1 MSKYKDVL
9 KYIQLYTGCSD
20 HALKRI
26 DVMLHEKINVV
37 PRVEIKYIE
46 KFARKGV
53 APELTLK
60 KFADKY
66 YEIYNTNYKEL
77 TNRSRKTDVVINRN
91 RFLIAAY
98 KEGYGASEL
107 GRFLGFCH
115 ASILHGLHESKKK

>member
-1 MSKYKDVL
+1 MSKFKDVL
-9 KYIQLYTGCSD
+9 KYIQLYTGCSE

-26 DVMLHEKINVV
+26 DVMLHEKINVS
-37 PRVEIKYIE
+37 PKVEVRYIE
-46 KFARKGV
+46 KFARKGIS
-53 APELTLK
+53 PELKLQD
-60 KFADKY
+60 FADKY

>member
-1 MSKYKDVL
+1 MSKFKDVL
-9 KYIQLYTGCSD
+9 KYIQLYTGCSE

-26 DVMLHEKINVV
+26 DAMLHEKINVA
-37 PRVEIKYIE
+37 PKVEVRYIE
-46 KFARKGV
+46 KFARKGI
-53 APELTLK
+53 APELKLQD
-60 KFADKY
+60 FADKY
-66 YEIYNTNYKEL
+66 YEIYNTSYKDL
-77 TNRSRKTDVVINRN
+77 INRSRKTDVVINRN